1 MSIMIHL
8 TLTIM
13 LEVRRNKH
21 MSHLFYQFP
30 AFFGDPDQMRRG
42 CADYFGAFDIC
53 GAENIKD
60 PERQY
65 MVGIHPHGPM
75 AFSRMYFISGFRDL
89 FKGPITND
97 VSCIF
102 GGVFNPLPSVSLPNS
117 HSLHSFDQKLA
128 YPPSTPE
135 C

>member
-1 MSIMIHL
+1 MIHL

-102 GGVFNPLPSVSLPNS
+102 LGFLTPYLQCHYQIHTASIHLIRNWLTPLHP
-117 HSLHSFDQKLA
+117 
-128 YPPSTPE
+128 
-135 C
+135 